1 MKNLP
6 KGSAAT
12 IQGLTLTGV
21 QLGKLLGLSE
31 RRVRELRDDG
41 VIPDNG
47 AGQYVLGAAVPAYCA
62 HMRPASGKEAAGG
75 SEGGL
80 TLDAVRVRLIT
91 AQADAREMLNA
102 QTRGEAVLS
111 EDLDVV
117 VGAICDAVRQR
128 MLALPSSAASRI
140 AGLTDPIAILEILTE
155 LVTDALAELAA
166 AEVVQTVK
174 DKARR
179 RAGRSAEEVDE
190 EAGEP

>member
-1 MKNLP
+1 MSR
-6 KGSAAT
+6 GSAAA
-12 IQGLTLTGV
+12 IHGLILTGV
-21 QLGKLLGLSE
+21 QVGKLLGISE

-47 AGQYVLGAAVPAYCA
+47 AGQYVLGDAVPAYCA

-75 SEGGL
+75 SESGV

-102 QTRGEAVLS
+102 QMRGEAVLS
-111 EDLDVV
+111 EDLDIV

-128 MLALPSSAASRI
+128 MLALPSNATSRI
-140 AGLTDPIAILEILTE
+140 VGLTDSVAILAILTE
-155 LVTDALAELAA
+155 LVADALSELAA
-166 AEVVQTVK
+166 AEVVNAVK
-174 DKARR
+174 DRARR

-190 EAGEP
+190 QAGEP